1 MSAPTVAVEWLLARA
16 AVRGSGLLHVVSRR
30 DSGAL
35 NPVCGANPIR
45 SREIETL
52 TTLTDVAQLCD
63 GCGVMAASIGGTIR
77 DGVALLL
84 GLSIA
89 ATTTRLLELPIDDVT
104 ARHDHARQ
112 TPGDGIEA
120 LVDSITERGVV
131 TPLIVRRHGRR
142 FEIIDGARR
151 LYAAAVA
158 GLTTVPAIVRDATD
172 TEVLLDG
179 LVANLHRADLN
190 PIEQAHAYVHA
201 LDTIADL
208 EQNKA
213 ELGRRLGISRE
224 KISNTIRLLELPEME
239 QDRIAVG
246 ALTATDG
253 RKLLA
258 ATRPAPEKLTDVA
271 GLLTQLLA
279 AKVLVTASKGRT
291 KIVIDVADTDRDRI
305 LEQLGETALAA

>member
-16 AVRGSGLLHVVSRR
+16 AVRSVGLLHVVSRR

-52 TTLTDVAQLCD
+52 TQLTDVAQLCD
-63 GCGVMAASIGGTIR
+63 GCGAMAASLGGTVR

-84 GLSIA
+84 GLSAA
-89 ATTTRLLELPIDDVT
+89 ATTTRLLELPIDDIT
-104 ARHDHARQ
+104 ARLDHARH
-112 TPGDGIEA
+112 TPGDGIND

-172 TEVLLDG
+172 GEVLLDS

-190 PIEQAHAYVHA
+190 PIDQANAYQHAIDQ
-201 LDTIADL
+201 LQIS
-208 EQNKA
+208 KA

-224 KISNTIRLLELPEME
+224 QISNTIRLLSLPQEE
-239 QDRIAVG
+239 QDRIAAG
-246 ALTATDG
+246 ELTAEGG

-258 ATRPAPEKLTDVA
+258 QKRPTVAPDEQIVELSRQIA
-271 GLLTQLLA
+271 ELLTVRKVQVKSLA
-279 AKVLVTASKGRT
+279 HGKQITIT
-291 KIVIDVADTDRDRI
+291 VADHD
-305 LEQLGETALAA
+305 LARVLAQFGVAA